1 MQATLGHL
9 NDIVRP
15 AFRNDLSAETALNTA
30 HESKDPDAIEL
41 VGKAVMRVA
50 RIAALLISLTEM
62 RPSWTASVALAI
74 STSLRAER
82 RDHLRPSKPECACAM
97 TTPRLKKARPRHC
110 EISGG

>member
-9 NDIVRP
+9 YDIVRP
-15 AFRNDLSAETALNTA
+15 AFRSYLSAETALNTA

-74 STSLRAER
+74 STSLRAEASGSPPAIETGMR
-82 RDHLRPSKPECACAM
+82 MLDDD
-97 TTPRLKKARPRHC
+97 T
-110 EISGG
+110 EIEKSTAPPL